1 MSYDDV
7 ARRIADPKAIGLTED
22 LAKRLK
28 IKDPDVTR
36 AQLMSEVDE
45 RGHVGVYFLAAY
57 VIDDTD
63 VFGKGEIYW
72 WSIPVLGEADGSVT
86 WNAKLGLPSGAAP
99 AKCGDKEWLKS
110 LSLADPPLLA
120 LIPPGDEYAACLIK
134 FALYDDDGAVA
145 DVPKAMTAGL
155 TALAELPL
163 EYPMGKPEAIF
174 LPVRNAI
181 FQSLL
186 AKQDDLLIE
195 EDLRLLRNDTSH
207 YGAGM
212 ISSTMSAKARVYLLA
227 KDEVRTQ
234 AAAPVTLVKDQ
245 SHTIKFGKPVERGGR
260 ISVFARGEV
269 DVGRLGS
276 LTLDLPFVN
285 HIVVDDAAAAA
296 LSNGITVTA
305 KGNAEV
311 VAFYTSP

>member
-7 ARRIADPKAIGLTED
+7 ARRIADPKAIGLTEE
-22 LAKRLK
+22 LAKKLK
-28 IKDPDVTR
+28 IRDPDVTR
-36 AQLMSEVDE
+36 GQLMSEADE

-63 VFGKGEIYW
+63 LIGKGEIYW
-72 WSIPVLGEADGSVT
+72 WSIAVLGDSDGSVT

-99 AKCGDKEWLKS
+99 TKCGDKEWLKS

-155 TALAELPL
+155 TALAGLPL
-163 EYPMGKPEAIF
+163 EYPLGKPEAIF
-174 LPVRNAI
+174 QPVRHAI
-181 FQSLL
+181 FESLR

-195 EDLRLLRNDTSH
+195 EDIRLLRNDVSH

-212 ISSTMSAKARVYLLA
+212 ISSHMSALARVYLLA

-234 AAAPVTLVKDQ
+234 ALAPVTLVKEQ
-245 SHTIKFGKPVERGGR
+245 AHTFKFGKPIARGGR
-260 ISVFARGEV
+260 VAVFARGEV
-269 DVGRLGS
+269 DAGRLGT
-276 LTLDLPFVN
+276 LTLDQPFLN
-285 HIVVDDAAAAA
+285 HIVVDDASAAA

>member
-7 ARRIADPKAIGLTED
+7 ARRIADPKAIGLTEE
-22 LAKRLK
+22 LAKKLK
-28 IKDPDVTR
+28 IRDPDVTR
-36 AQLMSEVDE
+36 GQLMSEADE

-63 VFGKGEIYW
+63 LIGKGEIYW
-72 WSIPVLGEADGSVT
+72 WSIPVLGDSDGSVT

-99 AKCGDKEWLKS
+99 TKCGDKEWLKS

-155 TALAELPL
+155 TALAGLPL
-163 EYPMGKPEAIF
+163 EYPLGKPEAIF
-174 LPVRNAI
+174 QPVRHAI
-181 FQSLL
+181 FESLR

-195 EDLRLLRNDTSH
+195 EDIRLLRNDVSH

-212 ISSTMSAKARVYLLA
+212 ISSHMSALARVYLLA

-234 AAAPVTLVKDQ
+234 ALAPVTLVKEQ
-245 SHTIKFGKPVERGGR
+245 AHTFKFGKPIARGGR
-260 ISVFARGEV
+260 VAVFARGEV
-269 DVGRLGS
+269 DAGRLGT
-276 LTLDLPFVN
+276 LTLDQPFLN
-285 HIVVDDAAAAA
+285 HIVVDDASAAA
-296 LSNGITVTA
+296 LANGITVTA